1 MTAFSDNL
9 VKRNDS
15 VFTAGTPCQPL
26 HQSHFS
32 DWEPWTLSNSRANTK
47 CLFQSRGF
55 AYFWQVVCNG
65 IVSAHQRAQTPSS
78 CSQLCKHFCF
88 GVDNSIP
95 FHHFSGPS
103 SGWWRKAFSVQ
114 LKITPRYLFQ
124 LSHMLRKQSQLLCRR
139 CPSTLCLPTPSAPWR
154 H

>member
-1 MTAFSDNL
+1 MTELSDNFA
-9 VKRNDS
+9 KRNDR
-15 VFTAGTPCQPL
+15 VFTAGTPCPPL

-32 DWEPWTLSNSRANTK
+32 DWEPRTLSNSKANTK

-55 AYFWQVVCNG
+55 AEFWQVVCNG
-65 IVSAHQRAQTPSS
+65 TVSVHQRTPTLSS

-88 GVDNSIP
+88 EVDNSIP

-114 LKITPRYLFQ
+114 LKIMPHYLSQ
-124 LSHMLRKQSQLLCRR
+124 LSHILGKQSQLLCRR
-139 CPSTLCLPTPSAPWR
+139 CPSTFRLPTPSAPWT